1 MYALY
6 CDSIGITYVHFC
18 ICIIHMYPGNHL
30 SIFIIMCFDHK
41 ADNMYIISNF
51 ANMLL
56 HFNMLFYIQYAVI
69 ILLQDH
75 RIKNSQDNKML

>member
-1 MYALY
+1 MYTLY

-30 SIFIIMCFDHK
+30 SIFIIIMCFDHK

-51 ANMLL
+51 ANAST
-56 HFNMLFYIQYAVI
+56 FQYAV
-69 ILLQDH
+69 LYSV
-75 RIKNSQDNKML
+75 RCYNTVTRS